1 MMQTMAENDAKG
13 LSPASRCKRLK
24 YRAWHR
30 GTREMD
36 LLLGPFADA
45 ASALWNENE
54 LAAFERLLDRRDDEL
69 HDLIAQYGGPDDA
82 GEAALLMNLRG
93 FHGTKP
99 KA

>member
-1 MMQTMAENDAKG
+1 MVEIDETDARI
-13 LSPASRCKRLK
+13 SRCKRLK

-36 LLLGPFADA
+36 LLLGRFADSVSA
-45 ASALWNENE
+45 AWKEDD

-69 HDLIAQYGGPDDA
+69 HVLIMQNNTLGNTAERLLIESLRAFHSAQA
-82 GEAALLMNLRG
+82 
-93 FHGTKP
+93 